1 MSHYITQSAE
11 ETKKLAGDLAQIIE
25 LGKVISLKGN
35 LGSGKTTFSQGFAKA
50 LGIKRA
56 VKSPTY
62 TIVKQYPLDEEGRFF
77 NHIDAYRLE
86 EGGADSIDLE
96 SFIDNDT
103 ITLIEWAEFVIDY
116 MPDSYLEIEL
126 LSIEQEER
134 KIQVR
139 TVGNDEYYEQLMKE
153 WTQNWKGL

>member
-1 MSHYITQSAE
+1 MSYKITHSAE
-11 ETKKLAGDLAQIIE
+11 ETKQIAAELAQLIE
-25 LGKVISLKGN
+25 PGKVISLKGN

-62 TIVKQYPLDEEGRFF
+62 TIVKHYPLDEQGKLF

-86 EGGADSIDLE
+86 EGGAESIDLE
-96 SFIDNDT
+96 SFIDDDT

-116 MPDSYLEIEL
+116 MPETYLEIEL
-126 LSIEQEER
+126 EAVDNDER
-134 KIQVR
+134 KILVR
-139 TVGNDEYYEQLMKE
+139 TVGLSDDYDQLRKE